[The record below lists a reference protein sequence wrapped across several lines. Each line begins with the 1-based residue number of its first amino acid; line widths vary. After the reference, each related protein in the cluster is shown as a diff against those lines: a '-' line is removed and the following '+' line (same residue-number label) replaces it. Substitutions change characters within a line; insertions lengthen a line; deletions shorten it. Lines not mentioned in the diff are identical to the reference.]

1 MHHPPLSQGLADVLR
16 ADSEDGHLT
25 VNELLARTEGRGL
38 YLVLIIL
45 SLPFIT
51 PVSIP
56 GLSNLLG
63 LIIVLLSVR
72 LALRLPPG
80 LPRFIGA
87 RHLPHRVLEKLVKGS
102 VRLLRFIEWG
112 IKPRGS
118 GWMTWR
124 AARFGNAWL
133 LAVLGLLLAL
143 PIPPVVPFSNTL
155 PSYAIILIAASMME
169 EDGLMIWLGYAM
181 AAATLGYLWF
191 VAHAVLGFFLNHYDR
206 LLKVWW
212 FP

>member
-1 MHHPPLSQGLADVLR
+1 MHHPPLSQGLADVLK
-16 ADSEDGHLT
+16 AGSEDGHLT
-25 VNELLARTEGRGL
+25 VNELLARTGGRGL

-63 LIIVLLSVR
+63 LVIVVLSVR
-72 LALRLPPG
+72 LALGMPPG

-102 VRLLRFIEWG
+102 VRLLRFVEWG

-118 GWMTWR
+118 EWMTWR

-143 PIPPVVPFSNTL
+143 PIPPVVPLSNTL